1 MNIRASRQNA
11 RQQATLDFMNK
22 YNDSDKMTKGI
33 LAIRAIDTYIEKVE
47 NANSCEDTIKI
58 LITECIKERLHPN
71 GAKAEER
78 DGILFALNEFEIL
91 AVGLD
96 PEIRIY
102 DQKMVNDFLGHDV
115 KEFYNS
121 VKPIITY
128 IREEEDDKQAFVK
141 FQALA
146 EEVKSGD

>member
-1 MNIRASRQNA
+1 M
-11 RQQATLDFMNK
+11 
-22 YNDSDKMTKGI
+22 
-33 LAIRAIDTYIEKVE
+33 
-47 NANSCEDTIKI
+47 
-58 LITECIKERLHPN
+58 HPN